1 MQIIVADGCYNFEY
15 VEENFLLHLKVQAK
29 KNII

>member
-15 VEENFLLHLKVQAK
+15 VEENFLLHLKSK
-29 KNII
+29 LRKT